1 MVHGSDTSKRW
12 TLTVQEHEDGS
23 QFIEFPEEVLK
34 DAGWKEGDTLKWTD
48 RGDGSWSLS
57 KINENT

>member
-1 MVHGSDTSKRW
+1 MDKRW
-12 TLTVQEHEDGS
+12 ILTVQEHEDGS
-23 QFIEFPEEVLK
+23 QFIEFPEDVLK

-57 KINENT
+57 KIEES

>member
-12 TLTVQEHEDGS
+12 TLTEQEHKDGS
-23 QFIEFPEEVLK
+23 QFIEFPEDVLK